1 MQEGAQL
8 LVTAQNLTASDEKIT
23 CSFALKENA
32 VEYFELKKVIGAF
45 APTLFNVIKELPV

>member
-32 VEYFELKKVIGAF
+32 VEYFERKKVIGAF
-45 APTLFNVIKELPV
+45 APTLFNVIKEEN

>member
-8 LVTAQNLTASDEKIT
+8 LVTAQNLTESDEKIT

-32 VEYFELKKVIGAF
+32 VEYFELKRMIMKSDRGYYYEQI
-45 APTLFNVIKELPV
+45 